1 MGQARGGTWTAERD
15 AQLAA
20 LWAQGLSA
28 ARIARAMGLTK
39 NAVIGR
45 ARRRGLPGRPSPILA
60 RIPAALREEARRR
73 QANGEPWAAVA
84 RALGLPECPP
94 PRPVGPVRGA
104 RAVEMARLAARG
116 GGTPEALKVSGSE
129 RRDHAAPRPGRMSG
143 APLPVAPQVQAA
155 RASGA
160 PATPSGRCDWPLWP
174 DGAGPDHPAYG
185 SFCGCPR
192 VRGSYCAE
200 HAGRAYVRVAA

>member
-1 MGQARGGTWTAERD
+1 MALARGGTWTAELD
-15 AQLAA
+15 ARLRA
-20 LWAQGLSA
+20 LWGEGLSGA
-28 ARIARAMGLTK
+28 TIGARLGVSK

-45 ARRRGLPGRPSPILA
+45 ARRLRLPARPSP
-60 RIPAALREEARRR
+60 LR
-73 QANGEPWAAVA
+73 A
-84 RALGLPECPP
+84 RALGLSQCPP

-104 RAVEMARLAARG
+104 RAVELARLAARS

-129 RRDHAAPRPGRMSG
+129 RRGDAALRPGRMSG
-143 APLPVAPQVQAA
+143 ALLPVAPQVQAA

-185 SFCGCPR
+185 SFCGCAR

-200 HAGRAYVRVAA
+200 HGARAYVRVAA